1 MTHHRNSQPSHVTA
15 LRGPPPPPATAPH
28 TASPTRLL
36 FQLRA
41 VGPGARRAVPFLRG
55 EWHNVGRG
63 QLRQQTRT
71 LSPSAPRAPLGA
83 FKTKSSLIDDDSGT
97 SSDIFS
103 SVFWSIARSHLIIIY
118 CPPPLRDSWETSGA
132 GSFRPSEAMRVVDP
146 ASPFW
151 HSSLEHMLI
160 FKLLRSCKARESM
173 CEGVEKPI
181 TKWLFLCFQCEKDI
195 KCAWDFCR
203 QW

>member
-1 MTHHRNSQPSHVTA
+1 MTHHRNSQPSHMTA
-15 LRGPPPPPATAPH
+15 PRGPPPTGHRAAHHVTDSPSLPAQSSGTRS
-28 TASPTRLL
+28 SPRSPLP
-36 FQLRA
+36 Q
-41 VGPGARRAVPFLRG
+41 RRMTQCG
-55 EWHNVGRG
+55 TG
-63 QLRQQTRT
+63 QLRQQTQT

-103 SVFWSIARSHLIIIY
+103 SVFWAIARSHLIVIY

-132 GSFRPSEAMRVVDP
+132 GSFGPPEAMRVVDP

-151 HSSLEHMLI
+151 HSSPEHMLI
-160 FKLLRSCKARESM
+160 FKLLRSRKARESM